1 MALCVGV
8 STNITTTGATFY
20 VCVQVHNLYNFSFSC
35 YMKFSHKSSFLKNL
49 IPSVAMEKQ
58 IEELKQQLEK
68 QCLINKELQR
78 QNKDLGEYNNNYISF
93 KYCRDFIVQ

>member
-1 MALCVGV
+1 
-8 STNITTTGATFY
+8 
-20 VCVQVHNLYNFSFSC
+20 
-35 YMKFSHKSSFLKNL
+35 
-49 IPSVAMEKQ
+49 MEKQ

-68 QCLINKELQR
+68 QCLINMELQR